1 MKRIF
6 VIAAALF
13 VAVQS
18 FAREQPGTFT
28 IKPTVGINISASTSD
43 HANAKL
49 GFVGGIDFGYKLNKL
64 ITFTAGAMYSCEGWN
79 NPDAPNESVN
89 LNYIN
94 VPVLINFNVVK
105 GLVLKAGLQPGFS
118 IGGKMVAEGQ
128 TVDFR
133 ELKSLV
139 DLSVVN
145 LSVPIGVSYE
155 FKNFTVEAR
164 YNAGLSPLA
173 KLSFLAESSVARGS
187 VFQILLGYKIP
198 LR

>member
-1 MKRIF
+1 MKRIL

-13 VAVQS
+13 VAAQS
-18 FAREQPGTFT
+18 FAQEQPGTFT
-28 IKPTVGINISASTSD
+28 IKPTAGINISASTSD
-43 HANAKL
+43 HAKAKV

-79 NPDAPNESVN
+79 ILDASNERVS
-89 LNYIN
+89 LSYIN

-105 GLVLKAGLQPGFS
+105 GLVLKTGLQPGFS
-118 IGGKMVAEGQ
+118 IGGKMVTGGQ

-133 ELKSLV
+133 DLKSLV
-139 DLSVVN
+139 DLSAVN

-155 FKNFTVEAR
+155 IKNFTVEAR
-164 YNAGLSPLA
+164 YNTGLSPLA
-173 KLSFLAESSVARGS
+173 KIPFVAGSTVARGS